1 MQDNF
6 DILSKAAA
14 GDKLAE
20 QMAIGILLN
29 ANRAFFCNGFE
40 LSMERFCGIPQ
51 AKGKLLNQKRNFWL
65 RRAHS
70 YCQGATCWEKSKA
83 LSKEIETFKSVLW
96 PKWKNLG
103 DVPAGASELRKS
115 LFEAM
120 KIAMTIKSDK
130 VDLKIPNT
138 ARMIHNIVKD
148 SA

>member
-14 GDKLAE
+14 GDELAE
-20 QMAIGILLN
+20 RMAIGILLN
-29 ANRAFFCNGFE
+29 ANRAFFRNGFE

-51 AKGKLLNQKRNFWL
+51 AKGKLLQQKRNFWL

-70 YCQGATCWEKSKA
+70 YCQGATCWERSKA
-83 LSKEIETFKSVLW
+83 LSKEIEIFKSVLW
-96 PKWKNLG
+96 PKWKNLSDAPEG
-103 DVPAGASELRKS
+103 SSELRKS
-115 LFEAM
+115 LFQAM
-120 KIAMTIKSDK
+120 KTALTIKTDR

-138 ARMIHNIVKD
+138 ARMIHNIVKE